1 MSETN
6 LLPPVTLILGG
17 ARSGKSLYAERLVKN
32 SGLEPCYLAT
42 AISGDEE
49 MAERIRLHRER
60 RGDSWTTIEE
70 PIDLVGAL
78 TSNSN
83 SKRAILVDCLTL
95 WLSNLMTLSRN
106 IETESSRL
114 VSALPDM
121 PSPVVFVSNEVGLGI
136 VPANDLARSFRDHA
150 GHLHQAVAETANNV
164 VFMMA
169 GLPMNLTH
177 SE

>member
-6 LLPPVTLILGG
+6 SLSPITLILGG
-17 ARSGKSLYAERLVKN
+17 ARSGKSQYAERLVEN

-42 AISGDEE
+42 ATSGDEE

-60 RGDSWTTIEE
+60 RGDIWTTIEE

-78 TSNSN
+78 ISNSN

-95 WLSNLMTLSRN
+95 WLGNLMTLSRN

-114 VSALPDM
+114 VSALPGVS
-121 PSPVVFVSNEVGLGI
+121 SPVVFVSNEVGLGI

-150 GHLHQAVAETANNV
+150 GHLHQAVAQKATNV
-164 VFMMA
+164 FFMMA
-169 GLPMNLTH
+169 GLPMKLTH
-177 SE
+177 SQ